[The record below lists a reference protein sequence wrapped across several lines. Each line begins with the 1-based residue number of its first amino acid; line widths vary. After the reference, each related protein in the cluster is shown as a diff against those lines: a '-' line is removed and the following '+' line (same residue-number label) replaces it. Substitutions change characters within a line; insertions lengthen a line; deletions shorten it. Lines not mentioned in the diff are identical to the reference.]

1 MQITGSERQFEAA
14 KKKLL
19 ENLVKSLNDQFCVGK
34 TEDEAKVLKTS
45 CIANLKLWPEDL
57 DDDPGY
63 KETFKMLLFSF
74 SVSCTHSVY
83 MHFSFSYY
91 FHLPKICR
99 LHQLS
104 LGLFTPD

>member
-1 MQITGSERQFEAA
+1 MQLTGGERQFKAA

-19 ENLVKSLNDQFCVGK
+19 ENLVKSLNDQFYVGK
-34 TEDEAKVLKTS
+34 TEDEAKVLKAS

-57 DDDPGY
+57 DDDPDY
-63 KETFKMLLFSF
+63 KETFKLKCFSF
-74 SVSCTHSVY
+74 IYSFCLY
-83 MHFSFSYY
+83 AFCFSYY

-104 LGLFTPD
+104 LELFTPD